1 MADPRKELQ
10 KQFQKKTRYA
20 NFGPII
26 AKAVIKGFRGI
37 DDLTISFESPI
48 TAISGLNGTGKS
60 TIAQLMTSA
69 YKKPSTDSTEY
80 KRHHVSNYF
89 PISKA
94 DPEPFRAD
102 ASIEYFY
109 STNQD
114 ERLQELTI
122 ARRSGKQW
130 EGYKRQPERHCRYI
144 GFTIYIPKVEQRDIS
159 IYRGNDISI
168 LDESELTDDAKKAIC
183 KILGSPYSGLTSAT
197 AKHNNRTAEIGFA
210 EKLGAKYSENN
221 MGFGE
226 GRVFYTVRSLESAPE
241 QSLFVIEEPETSLHE
256 HAQYEFAKYLID
268 VCLRRKHQIIITTH
282 SKAILSALAPESRK
296 LLYREGKKVKVSDR
310 TSTAEAAGL
319 LSLGHTHE
327 LTIIVEDRRA
337 KTLLTEILRI
347 EKPNLLKGIKISYVG
362 NDDLVSNITKQLRSE
377 GIKVKA
383 FRDGDRG
390 PDKINSIYS
399 LPGSMAPEKE
409 VFANPHVQKW
419 LLEDHGIN
427 FPEWL
432 IINGEVD
439 FHDWPEVISKEI
451 SRSEEGF
458 WEHACGIYA
467 KDLSPSDRADL
478 IRSIELDA

>member
-10 KQFQKKTRYA
+10 KQFSKKTRYS

-26 AKAVIKGFRGI
+26 AKAIVKGFRGI
-37 DDLTISFESPI
+37 EDLTITFESPI

-69 YKKPSTDSTEY
+69 YKKPSTESADY

-89 PISKA
+89 PVSKA

-109 STNQD
+109 STNQED
-114 ERLQELTI
+114 RLQELTVKRG
-122 ARRSGKQW
+122 AGKQW

-159 IYRGNDISI
+159 IYRGNEISI
-168 LDESELTDDAKKAIC
+168 LNESDLTDEAKQAIC
-183 KILGSPYSGLTSAT
+183 KILSNPYSGLTSAT
-197 AKHNNRTAEIGFA
+197 AKHNTRTAEIGFA

-282 SKAILSALAPESRK
+282 SKAVLSALAPESRK
-296 LLYREGKKVKVSDR
+296 LLYREGKSVRISDR
-310 TSTAEAAGL
+310 TSTAEAIGL
-319 LSLGHTHE
+319 LSLGNNHD
-327 LTIIVEDRRA
+327 LTIIVEDRRS
-337 KTLLTEILRI
+337 KTLLTEIVRAA
-347 EKPNLLKGIKISYVG
+347 KPNLLKGVKISYVG
-362 NDDLVSNITKQLRSE
+362 NDDLVSSITKQLRSE

-390 PDKINSIYS
+390 PDNSNSIYS
-399 LPGSMAPEKE
+399 LPGSTAPEKE
-409 VFANPHVQKW
+409 VLSAYNVQSW
-419 LLEDHGIN
+419 LLSEYGFN
-427 FPEWL
+427 FSEWL
-432 IINGEVD
+432 IVNSEID
-439 FHDWPEVISKEI
+439 FHDWPEFIAKEVLK
-451 SRSEEGF
+451 SEEGL
-458 WEHACGIYA
+458 WEQVCAIYSKSLDA
-467 KDLSPSDRADL
+467 AVSMDVVMK
-478 IRSIELDA
+478 IEL

>member
-1 MADPRKELQ
+1 MSDPRKDLQ
-10 KQFQKKTRYA
+10 REFSRKTRYA

-26 AKAVIKGFRGI
+26 AKAIVRGFRGI
-37 DDLTISFESPI
+37 DNLTITFELPI

-69 YKKPSTDSTEY
+69 YKKPSTESADY

-89 PISKA
+89 PVSKA
-94 DPEPFRAD
+94 DPEPFRPD

-109 STNQD
+109 CTNQED
-114 ERLQELTI
+114 RLQELTVK
-122 ARRSGKQW
+122 RGSGKQW

-168 LDESELTDDAKKAIC
+168 LDESDLTENAKKAIC
-183 KILGSPYSGLTSAT
+183 KILSNPYSGLTSAT
-197 AKHNNRTAEIGFA
+197 AKHNTRTADIGFA

-282 SKAILSALAPESRK
+282 SKAVLAALAPESRK
-296 LLYREGKKVKVSDR
+296 LLYREGKSVKISDR
-310 TSTAEAAGL
+310 TSTAEATGL
-319 LSLGHTHE
+319 LSLGNSHD
-327 LTIIVEDRRA
+327 LTVVVEDRRA
-337 KTLLTEILRI
+337 KTLLTEIVRVA
-347 EKPNLLKGIKISYVG
+347 KPNLLKGIRISFVG
-362 NDDLVSNITKQLRSE
+362 NDDLVSSITKQLRSE
-377 GIKVKA
+377 GVKVKA

-390 PDKINSIYS
+390 PDKSNSVYS
-399 LPGSMAPEKE
+399 LPGTMAPEKE
-409 VFANPHVQKW
+409 VFANQNVQSW
-419 LLEDHGIN
+419 LLSEYGIN

-432 IINGEVD
+432 VVNSEVD
-439 FHDWPEVISKEI
+439 FHDWPEAIAKEVSK
-451 SRSEEGF
+451 SDDGL
-458 WEHACGIYA
+458 WEQLCSIYA
-467 KDLSPSDRADL
+467 KGLDNAVSMEVVRN
-478 IRSIELDA
+478 IELNS

>member
-1 MADPRKELQ
+1 MADPKKELQ
-10 KQFQKKTRYA
+10 KQFAKKTRYS
-20 NFGPII
+20 NFGPTI
-26 AKAVIKGFRGI
+26 AKAKISGFRGI
-37 DDLTISFESPI
+37 DELTIVFESPI

-69 YKKPSTDSTEY
+69 YKKPITDSTDY

-94 DPEPFRAD
+94 DPEPFRSD

-109 STNQD
+109 NTNQE
-114 ERLQELTI
+114 ERLQELTVK
-122 ARRSGKQW
+122 RGSGKQW

-168 LDESELTDDAKKAIC
+168 LNESDLTDDAKKAIC
-183 KILGSPYSGLTSAT
+183 KILSNPYSGLTSAT
-197 AKHNNRTAEIGFA
+197 AQHNTRTAEIGFA

-282 SKAILSALAPESRK
+282 SKAVLSALAPESRK
-296 LLYREGKKVKVSDR
+296 LLYREGKNVKISDR
-310 TSTAEAAGL
+310 TSTAEAIGL
-319 LSLGHTHE
+319 LSLGNSHD
-327 LTIIVEDRRA
+327 LTIIVEDKRA
-337 KTLLTEILRI
+337 KTLLTEIIRAT
-347 EKPNLLKGIKISYVG
+347 KPNLLKGIKISYVG
-362 NDDLVSNITKQLRSE
+362 NDDLVYSFTKQLRLE
-377 GIKVKA
+377 GIKAKA

-390 PDKINSIYS
+390 EDAKNSIYS
-399 LPGSMAPEKE
+399 LPGTMAPEKE
-409 VFANPHVQKW
+409 VLSHPSVLKW
-419 LLEDHGIN
+419 LISEHGIN
-427 FPEWL
+427 LSEWL
-432 IINGEVD
+432 IINHEAD
-439 FHDWPEVISKEI
+439 YHDWPEMLANEISK
-451 SRSEEGF
+451 SEEGF
-458 WEHACGIYA
+458 WESVCSVYA
-467 KDLSPSDRADL
+467 KHLNSDATNQIL
-478 IRSIELDA
+478 KNIEQ